1 MRKLM
6 LIMIVIGL
14 TLLFQLGCFA
24 GTTTA
29 TTEITDANKDQV
41 INVIVYDMI
50 KRGFSVVDDNGS
62 QISFK
67 RDLYYF
73 PKKIFDYQLNGTPE
87 GRITLN
93 VLQIN
98 HNVRII
104 AEGEIIARGRGYE
117 QNFRIDPKY
126 IQPFLDDI
134 GNKYRTSLKF
144 QIKWS
149 SLE

>member
-1 MRKLM
+1 MKKLM
-6 LIMIVIGL
+6 VILILMSL
-14 TLLFQLGCFA
+14 TVLCQPTCFA
-24 GTTTA
+24 GTATA

-41 INVIVYDMI
+41 INMIVYDMI
-50 KRGFSVVDDNGS
+50 KRGFSVVDENGS

-117 QNFRIDPKY
+117 QNFPVDPKY
-126 IQPFLDDI
+126 LQPFLDDI

-149 SLE
+149 SLK